1 MSDDR
6 KPKQTSSH
14 GRLGRL
20 ARAWRAGRAGV
31 SPFHGADRDDSSS
44 QAWRKLVR
52 RRVLVV
58 LTCLAVWGVGVQAR
72 LVQLQVVRHE
82 KYRSAAES
90 QQQSKIKIEALRGDI
105 VDRNG
110 RMLAYSVK
118 AHAIYADPT
127 LVTEPVE
134 TAAALCRA
142 LADCTAKER
151 VELAKKLQEPRQHIY
166 IRRSRQV
173 SPEQVARVAAL
184 DLDGV
189 GFQSDSGRYYPNRS
203 LAAHVLGWVGQD
215 NAGQGG
221 IELVYERAIRGES
234 GIGHA
239 QVDNRRRRVETRI
252 DKEPRPG
259 ANIEL
264 TIDAHL
270 QHVAEEA
277 VKDGVLAT
285 RARSATAVVMDP
297 RTGEVLAM
305 ASYPT
310 FDPNVAGRSRREDR
324 RNRAT
329 EDVYEPGSTFKLVT
343 ASAAL
348 QEGIVTPHEL
358 IDTNPGFIKFP
369 GRKPID
375 EVNGR
380 NYGVLTF
387 EDSLVKSSN
396 VAAIRVG
403 LRTGIDIMA
412 DYVRRFGFG
421 QKLSNEFPGQSS
433 GIFNPD
439 ALNDSGLASVSMG
452 YQVAVTPLQMATAV
466 GAVANGGLLM
476 EPRLVRAV
484 VRDGVRQE
492 VPPRVIRRVIE
503 ESTARTLT
511 GMMKNVV
518 SRGTAKAA
526 VIEGY
531 PAAGKTGTSTRL
543 AEGGGYSRS
552 DYNASF
558 VGFVPADKPAITVL
572 VVVDSPRTSI
582 YGGAVAAPIFRQIA
596 EGALLHLGI
605 APEGDGRTPMTVRA
619 GSGDSIRTQRVSVSP
634 QPPSLVRTGGFGP
647 VPTPMPDLRGLS
659 LREALRVL
667 GSAGLSAHTSGAGF
681 VDDQWP
687 AAGTPIDPGAVS
699 RLSLRR
705 DPALREGDMP

>member
-6 KPKQTSSH
+6 KPKQTSSK

-20 ARAWRAGRAGV
+20 GQVFHAGRARV
-31 SPFHGADRDDSSS
+31 NPFNGGDRDESSA
-44 QAWRKLVR
+44 QAWRKVVR
-52 RRVLVV
+52 RRTFIVLG
-58 LTCLAVWGVGVQAR
+58 CLAVWVVGVQAR
-72 LVQLQVVRHE
+72 LVHLQVLHHD
-82 KYRSAAES
+82 KYRSAAER
-90 QQQSKIKIEALRGDI
+90 QQQSKIDIEALRGDI

-110 RMLAYSVK
+110 RMLAYSVR
-118 AHAIYADPT
+118 AQAIYADPS
-127 LVTEPVE
+127 LVTEPAD
-134 TAAALCRA
+134 TAAAICRA
-142 LADCTAKER
+142 LADCTSKER
-151 VELAKKLQEPRQHIY
+151 VELAKKLQEPRQHVY

-184 DLDGV
+184 QLDGI
-189 GFQSDSGRYYPNRS
+189 GFQGDTGRYYPNRS

-215 NAGQGG
+215 NEGQAG
-221 IELVYERAIRGES
+221 IELAYERTIRGQS

-239 QVDNRRRRVETRI
+239 QVDNKRRRVETRI
-252 DKEPRPG
+252 DREPQPG

-264 TIDAHL
+264 TLDAHL
-270 QHVAEEA
+270 QHVAEKA
-277 VKDGVLAT
+277 VKDGVVAT
-285 RARSATAVVMDP
+285 RARGATAVVMNP

-310 FDPNVAGRSRREDR
+310 FDPNVVSRSRPEDR

-329 EDVYEPGSTFKLVT
+329 ADVYEPGSTFKLVT

-358 IDTNPGFIKFP
+358 IDTNPGFVKFP
-369 GRKPID
+369 GRKAID

-403 LRTGIDIMA
+403 LRTGIDIMTG
-412 DYVRRFGFG
+412 YVRRFGFG
-421 QKLSNEFPGQSS
+421 QPVSSDFPGQSR
-433 GIFNPD
+433 GIWNPD
-439 ALNDSGLASVSMG
+439 ALNESGLASVSMG
-452 YQVAVTPLQMATAV
+452 YQIAVTPLQMAAAV
-466 GAVANGGLLM
+466 SAVANGGLLM
-476 EPRLVRAV
+476 EPRVVRAV
-484 VRDGVRQE
+484 VRGGVRQE
-492 VPPRVIRRVIE
+492 VQPRVVRRVIE
-503 ESTARTLT
+503 ESTARTLA

-526 VIEGY
+526 IIEGY
-531 PAAGKTGTSTRL
+531 PAAGKTGTATRL

-558 VGFVPADKPAITVL
+558 AGFIPADNPAITVL

-582 YGGAVAAPIFRQIA
+582 YGGTVAAPIFRQIA

-605 APEGDGRTPMTVRA
+605 APEGEGHTPMTVRA
-619 GSGDSIRTQRVSVSP
+619 GGADTARTQRVSVSA
-634 QPPSLVRTGGFGP
+634 QPPSLVRTGGLL
-647 VPTPMPDLRGLS
+647 PMPMPNLRGLS

-667 GSAGLSAHTSGAGF
+667 GSVGLSAHTAGAGF

-699 RLSLRR
+699 RLTLRR